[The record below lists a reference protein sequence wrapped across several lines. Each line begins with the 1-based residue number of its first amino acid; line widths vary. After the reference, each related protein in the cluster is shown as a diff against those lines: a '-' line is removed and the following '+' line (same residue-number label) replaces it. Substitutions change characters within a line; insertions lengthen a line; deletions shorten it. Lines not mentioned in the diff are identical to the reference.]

1 MRSKLTT
8 ALLAAEIRW
17 PRTYKMLRRLMYDTE
32 TIARHLKASVARM
45 WANLTTSESATA
57 YEARYQASAAKIASD
72 LINKAQSDE
81 GFPIG
86 G

>member
-1 MRSKLTT
+1 L
-8 ALLAAEIRW
+8 
-17 PRTYKMLRRLMYDTE
+17 YD
-32 TIARHLKASVARM
+32 IATVARNLKASVARM
-45 WANLTTSESATA
+45 WTKLTTSEAARA

-72 LINKAQSDE
+72 LIDRAQRKAREGKPPSDE